1 MEKWK
6 KLTMIQHLSV
16 SNNKGFTLFEIILAV
31 LLLAIAIVPMLNAY
45 SPAIFSIKGEE
56 ETAVFT
62 NQARSTL
69 NRTVALGFT
78 TLDSNKGN
86 PVNLAVLFGSTEE
99 ADKETF
105 SLKDTSYTPVVSIS
119 DVSGGDGGLLE
130 ITMTVDRV
138 TLKTLKAEY

>member
-1 MEKWK
+1 
-6 KLTMIQHLSV
+6 MIQRSI

-31 LLLAIAIVPMLNAY
+31 LFLAIAIAPMLNAY

-62 NQARSTL
+62 NQARGTL
-69 NRTVALGFT
+69 NRVAALDFT
-78 TLDSNKGN
+78 TLDDNKGN
-86 PVNLAVLFGSTEE
+86 PVNLTALFGSTEE

-105 SLKDTSYTPVVSIS
+105 FLKGTSYTPVVSIS

-130 ITMTVDRV
+130 IIATVDRIS
-138 TLKTLKAEY
+138 LKTLRTEY

>member
-1 MEKWK
+1 
-6 KLTMIQHLSV
+6 MIQHLSV
-16 SNNKGFTLFEIILAV
+16 SNKKGFTLFEIILAV

-69 NRTVALGFT
+69 NRVAALDFT
-78 TLDSNKGN
+78 TLDDNKST
-86 PVNLAVLFGSTEE
+86 PVNLTALFGSSEE
-99 ADKETF
+99 AEKETF
-105 SLKDTSYTPVVSIS
+105 SLKGTSYTPVVSIS

-130 ITMTVDRV
+130 IIATVDRISLKI
-138 TLKTLKAEY
+138 LKTKY

>member
-31 LLLAIAIVPMLNAY
+31 LLLAIAIAPMLNAY

-56 ETAVFT
+56 ETAVFS

-69 NRTVALGFT
+69 NRTVALDFA
-78 TLDSNKGN
+78 TLDDNKGN
-86 PVNLAVLFGSTEE
+86 PVDMATLFGSAAE
-99 ADKETF
+99 ATKETF
-105 SLKDTSYTPVVSIS
+105 SFKGTSYTPVVSIS

-130 ITMTVDRV
+130 IIATVDRI
-138 TLKTLKAEY
+138 TLKTLKTEY